1 MSSECK
7 EIVVVDNIDR
17 MTDYVVDQ
25 WTKLSYYS
33 IESKGYFSVALSGG
47 KTPVKL
53 YQKLAERKNL
63 PWDKT
68 HVFIIDERFVPY
80 DSDDNNY
87 HMINRTLL
95 CHVVIPAGNIHFIST
110 VENTPEESA
119 VRYEQDLLAY
129 AKKSKSQYPPL
140 DMVILGIGDDG
151 HTASL
156 FPDSLA
162 LDETRRLAVAVNS
175 TNSKS
180 PAVKRITMTY
190 PVINNAR
197 QILFLITG
205 KEKAGVVKDIIGN
218 KKCDLP
224 AARVKTETD
233 KLFFILDKDSASSL
247 PGKYK

>member
-1 MSSECK
+1 MSKQSK
-7 EIVVVDNIDR
+7 EIIVVNNIDKLA
-17 MTDYVVDQ
+17 DYAVDQ

-33 IESKGYFSVALSGG
+33 IESKGHFSVALSGG

-119 VRYEQDLLAY
+119 IRYEQDLLSY
-129 AKKSKSQYPPL
+129 AKKSKSQYPSL
-140 DMVILGIGDDG
+140 DMVILGLGEDG

-156 FPDSLA
+156 FPDSPA
-162 LDETRRLAVAVNS
+162 LDETKHLAVAVNA

-180 PAVKRITMTY
+180 TSNRRITMTY
-190 PVINNAR
+190 PVINNAE
-197 QILFLITG
+197 QIFFLASG
-205 KEKAGVVKDIIGN
+205 EEKSGVIKQIIEN

-224 AARVKTETD
+224 AARVRPENG
-233 KLFFILDKDSASSL
+233 KLFFVLDKDSASRLS
-247 PGKYK
+247 GK

>member
-1 MSSECK
+1 MSKEHK

-17 MTDYVVDQ
+17 LADYIVDQ

-33 IESKGYFSVALSGG
+33 IESKGHFSVALSGG

-53 YQKLAERKNL
+53 YKKLAERKNL

-68 HVFIIDERFVPY
+68 HVFIVDERFVPY
-80 DSDDNNY
+80 DSDENNY

-119 VRYEQDLLAY
+119 IRYEQDLLAY

-140 DMVILGIGDDG
+140 DMVLLGVGDDG

-156 FPDSLA
+156 FPDTAA
-162 LDETRRLAVAVNS
+162 LDETKHLAVAVNTNDS
-175 TNSKS
+175 TANE
-180 PAVKRITMTY
+180 RISITY
-190 PVINNAR
+190 PVINNAEN
-197 QILFLITG
+197 IFFLVDG
-205 KEKAGVVKDIIGN
+205 KGKAGVIKKIIKN
-218 KKCDLP
+218 KNCDLP
-224 AARVKTETD
+224 AARVRPEHGR
-233 KLFFILDKDSASSL
+233 LFFVLDKEASSL
-247 PGKYK
+247 LS